1 MNGYSN
7 ISDTMGMVH
16 TFHDSNMDNFNVDR
30 RQEAQEMKRILDR
43 YTKNDTSL
51 YILQDKLFTCILEYK
66 FTGEKEI
73 LSTHSTREEARRA
86 LESYR
91 EDYL

>member
-43 YTKNDTSL
+43 YTKNDISL

>member
-1 MNGYSN
+1 MNGYSS

-16 TFHDSNMDNFNVDR
+16 TLHDSNMDNFNVDR

>member
-1 MNGYSN
+1 
-7 ISDTMGMVH
+7 
-16 TFHDSNMDNFNVDR
+16 
-30 RQEAQEMKRILDR
+30 MKRILDR

-66 FTGEKEI
+66 FIGEKEI

>member
-1 MNGYSN
+1 
-7 ISDTMGMVH
+7 MGMVH
-16 TFHDSNMDNFNVDR
+16 TLHDSNMDNYNVDR